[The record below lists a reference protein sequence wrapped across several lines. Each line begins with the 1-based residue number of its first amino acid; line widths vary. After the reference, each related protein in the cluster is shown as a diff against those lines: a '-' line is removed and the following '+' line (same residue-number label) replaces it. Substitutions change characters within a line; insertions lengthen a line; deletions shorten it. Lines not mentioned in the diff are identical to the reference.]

1 MNNLIVFILGTL
13 FGILC
18 MGVYLS
24 YKFKTSGILII
35 NEYIPEDEPYLFLEL
50 DESIEKVKR
59 RSIVLLSVKSQK

>member
-18 MGVYLS
+18 MGGYLS
-24 YKFKTSGILII
+24 YKFKISGMLII

-59 RSIVLLSVKSQK
+59 RSIVLLKVNSQK

>member
-1 MNNLIVFILGTL
+1 
-13 FGILC
+13 

-24 YKFKTSGILII
+24 YKFKISGMLII

-59 RSIVLLSVKSQK
+59 RSIVLLKVNSQK